1 MKRNILDEEL
11 NLFAFF
17 LIVGIRIDKVAQ
29 YGSSL
34 DPDPQHSLNVCLVLC
49 T

>member
-34 DPDPQHSLNVCLVLC
+34 DPDPQHC
-49 T
+49 TH